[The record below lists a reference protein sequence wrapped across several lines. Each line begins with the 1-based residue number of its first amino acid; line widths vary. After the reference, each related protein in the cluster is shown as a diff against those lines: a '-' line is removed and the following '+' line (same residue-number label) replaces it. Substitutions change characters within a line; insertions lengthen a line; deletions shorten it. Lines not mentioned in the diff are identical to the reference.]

1 LRKLSNRR
9 QGHYHVEIAKRASA
23 DIHKVFASGIETRM
37 LTPGYTGR
45 GMIKWLITT
54 LWKFLISEAADAE
67 AVLNAAGTAIYLCV
81 EVI

>member
-1 LRKLSNRR
+1 
-9 QGHYHVEIAKRASA
+9 
-23 DIHKVFASGIETRM
+23 M
-37 LTPGYTGR
+37 LDTLVGYTYR

-67 AVLNAAGTAIYLCV
+67 AVLNAAGTAVYLCV